1 MGTGVFGE
9 AVYIRLPA
17 KRRRLL
23 YILTLQ
29 YILDLTVQ
37 NDVICDYA
45 KLGMFSMDLKYGS
58 RSLFCG
64 LHPSGGDIRIRIIT
78 REAASKKGQKVRLLW

>member
-1 MGTGVFGE
+1 MQQIRETAWPVITTGAMGTGVFGE
-9 AVYIRLPA
+9 AVYIRLPS

-37 NDVICDYA
+37 NDVIC
-45 KLGMFSMDLKYGS
+45 
-58 RSLFCG
+58 
-64 LHPSGGDIRIRIIT
+64 
-78 REAASKKGQKVRLLW
+78 KGQKVRLLWWLP